1 MTQLRTKKS
10 DAIELVLGGGGIK
23 GFGHIGVLQA
33 LEDRHIQVG
42 RITGVSVGSLVAAL
56 YRNGFSPAQIQETF
70 LRRLPERFNPTLW
83 MQSLTPVDPVALI
96 FGSVF
101 NLLPS
106 MRAYVRQQKLVPS
119 ENLAVVAYD
128 VVRRQPFVFQGTG
141 YDLAQ
146 ALAASCALPGVFRP
160 VATSDRKG
168 LLVDG
173 ALYHRNPTEFC
184 SDAPVLVS
192 RLGLASEMPREPLNP
207 VDTWYHL
214 REMYVPFP
222 TQRADVDD
230 CKHVLIDL
238 NTPDI
243 AGLSFGRSQR
253 TLLSMVDNGY
263 RVPLL
268 PSMKASNL
276 GAYRFWARRH
286 RDKEKYAQR
295 QKRHRHRLDK
305 RHRFGDR

>member
-1 MTQLRTKKS
+1 MTKLRINKS

-33 LEDRHIQVG
+33 LEDRHVQVG

-56 YRNGFSPAQIQETF
+56 YRNGFSPAQIQDVF

-83 MQSLTPVDPVALI
+83 LQSLTPVDPIALI

-106 MRAYVRQQKLVPS
+106 MRAYVRQQKLVPGDG
-119 ENLAVVAYD
+119 LAVVAYD
-128 VVRRQPFVFQGTG
+128 VVRRQPAVFQGSD

-160 VATSDRKG
+160 VQTSDRRG

-184 SDAPVLVS
+184 LGETVLVS
-192 RLGLASEMPREPLNP
+192 RLGLASQMSSEPLNAI
-207 VDTWYHL
+207 DTFYHL
-214 REMYVPFP
+214 REMFVPFP
-222 TQRADVDD
+222 TQRADVDER
-230 CKHVLIDL
+230 KHILIDL
-238 NTPDI
+238 ETPDI
-243 AGLSFGRSQR
+243 AGLSFGRSHR

-263 RVPLL
+263 RIAIAAIDEGI
-268 PSMKASNL
+268 KAGRIPVQNL
-276 GAYRFWARRH
+276 AAAPR
-286 RDKEKYAQR
+286 
-295 QKRHRHRLDK
+295 
-305 RHRFGDR
+305 